1 VEAQPASKL
10 ASIEPTSARR
20 HARVRVLLSAKLVT
34 TTEETNVKI
43 RDVSL
48 SGAMLQGRS
57 LPRVGSDAIVSRG
70 SFEIFT
76 TVIWR
81 RDDLCGV
88 QFDTPLSCFEELLEA
103 GTTHASMV
111 GLSRCRVTGPW
122 RQATTRWKI
131 AWRLRELGR
140 FQLAGRP
147 SWIEA

>member
-111 GLSRCRVTGPW
+111 GFIPMPRHRPLEASDDTMEDRMEAARAWAFPVG
-122 RQATTRWKI
+122 RQAF
-131 AWRLRELGR
+131 LD
-140 FQLAGRP
+140 
-147 SWIEA
+147 